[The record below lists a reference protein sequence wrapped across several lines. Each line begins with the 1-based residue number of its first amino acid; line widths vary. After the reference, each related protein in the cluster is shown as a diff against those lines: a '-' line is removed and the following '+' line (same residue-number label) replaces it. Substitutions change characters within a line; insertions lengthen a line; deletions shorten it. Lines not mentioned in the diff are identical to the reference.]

1 MQEQV
6 EVEIAGKKLSFS
18 TGLLAK
24 QSDGAVVVKL
34 GDTMLLVTATSSKE
48 VREGV
53 DFLPLI
59 VDYRENTYAAGKIPG
74 GFFKREGKPTER
86 EVTISRLIDRPI
98 RPLFPKGYNYDTQIV
113 ASLLSYD
120 RENEPDI
127 LGIIG
132 ASAALY
138 ISDIPF
144 TIPIAAVRVG
154 YINDSFVINPTNS
167 ELENSTLNLVVAGSK
182 DGIVMV
188 EAGAT
193 EESEE
198 KFLEAFELAHK
209 EIIKIIES
217 IENLREKAGKPKR
230 EFEEEVLPEDK
241 LKEVGA
247 KIGEKLKEAINV
259 EGKLNKEKA
268 IKEVKKT
275 FLEEYPEEE
284 QEIWGK
290 LFDEVKKEI
299 FRRQV
304 LDEGKRPD
312 GRSFNEVR
320 PLHIEVGLLPRVH
333 GSALFQRGETQALV
347 TTTLGTF
354 EDIQRLDL
362 LQGEDMKRFMLHYN
376 FPPFCVGEVS
386 PLRGPSRREIGHGAL
401 AERALLPAIPPEED
415 FPYTIRVVSD
425 ILESNGS
432 SSMAT
437 VCGGCLSLMDAG
449 VPLKYPVAGIAMGLI
464 YESDDK
470 YAILTD
476 IAGLEDHYGDMDFKV
491 AGSKNGITALQMDIK
506 IKKVTRD
513 ILSKA
518 LAQAKE
524 ARLYVLEK
532 MLQVLPGPREEISPH
547 APRIIILNV
556 KPEKIKD
563 LIGPSGRTIKNIIEK
578 TGAKINIEQDGH
590 VTIAA
595 DTREE
600 AEAAKKAVI
609 EVTQDAEVGRVYIGK
624 VVRIEDYGAFV
635 EILPNVVGLLHISEI
650 SNRRIRSVRDVLKE
664 GQEVVVKVIAKD
676 EFDRIKLSKK
686 VLEDDYD
693 EKQEDR
699 RPHHNREHRDTRDRR
714 KPHFHNRRRP
724 PKKDEK

>member
-1 MQEQV
+1 MEEQV
-6 EVEIAGKKLSFS
+6 EVEIGGKVLSIS

-24 QSDGAVVVKL
+24 QADGAVIVRY
-34 GDTMLLVTATSSKE
+34 GDTLLLVTATSSKE

-98 RPLFPKGYNYDTQIV
+98 RPLFPDGYNYDTQIV
-113 ASLLSYD
+113 AELLSYD
-120 RENEPDI
+120 RENEPDT

-132 ASAALY
+132 ASAALL
-138 ISDIPF
+138 ISNIPF
-144 TIPIAAVRVG
+144 NIPIAAVRVG
-154 YINDSFVINPTNS
+154 YIDGNYVINPTNT

-188 EAGAT
+188 EAAAF

-198 KFLEAFELAHK
+198 RMLEAFEVAHR
-209 EIIKIIES
+209 EIKKIIEK
-217 IENLREKAGKPKR
+217 IEELREKAGKPKR
-230 EFEEEVLPEDK
+230 EFEEEGLPEDK
-241 LKEVGA
+241 LAEVE
-247 KIGEKLKEAINV
+247 EKTGQKLYGAINV
-259 EGKLNKEKA
+259 EGKLNKERA
-268 IKEVKKT
+268 IKELKRS

-284 QEIWGK
+284 QDLWGK
-290 LFDEVKKEI
+290 LFDEVKKRI

-304 LDEGKRPD
+304 LEERKRPD

-401 AERALLPAIPPEED
+401 AERALRASIPPEED

-437 VCGGCLSLMDAG
+437 VCGGCLALMDAG

-464 YESDDK
+464 YESDEK

-506 IKKVTRD
+506 IKKVSQE
-513 ILSKA
+513 ILRRA
-518 LAQAKE
+518 LAQARE

-532 MLQVLPGPREEISPH
+532 MLEVLPEPRKEISPH
-547 APRIIILNV
+547 APRIIILHV

-578 TGAKINIEQDGH
+578 TGAKINIEQDGN

-595 DTREE
+595 DTVEE
-600 AEAAKKAVI
+600 AEAARKAVI

-650 SNRRIRSVRDVLKE
+650 SNKRIRSVREVLKE

-676 EFDRIKLSKK
+676 EFDRIKLSKR
-686 VLEDDYD
+686 VLDDDYN
-693 EKQEDR
+693 EEEDRQHYHRDHNRNSRDRR
-699 RPHHNREHRDTRDRR
+699 RPH
-714 KPHFHNRRRP
+714 FHKKRP
-724 PKKDEK
+724 PRKDEK

>member
-193 EESEE
+193 EESE
-198 KFLEAFELAHK
+198 
-209 EIIKIIES
+209 
-217 IENLREKAGKPKR
+217 
-230 EFEEEVLPEDK
+230 
-241 LKEVGA
+241 
-247 KIGEKLKEAINV
+247 AINV

-290 LFDEVKKEI
+290 LFDEAKKEI

-312 GRSFNEVR
+312 GRSFNKVR

>member
-1 MQEQV
+1 MGEQV
-6 EVEIAGKKLSFS
+6 EVEIGGRTLSIS

-24 QSDGAVVVKL
+24 QADGAVVVRY
-34 GDTMLLVTATSSKE
+34 GDTLLLVTATSSKE

-98 RPLFPKGYNYDTQIV
+98 RPLFPNGYNYDTQIV

-120 RENEPDI
+120 RENEPDT

-132 ASAALY
+132 ASAALM

-144 TIPIAAVRVG
+144 NIPIAAVRVG
-154 YINDSFVINPTNS
+154 YIDGNYVINPTNT

-182 DGIVMV
+182 DGLVMV
-188 EAGAT
+188 EAGAF

-198 KFLEAFELAHK
+198 RMLEAFEIAHQ
-209 EIIKIIES
+209 EIRKIIEK
-217 IENLREKAGKPKR
+217 IEELREKVGKPKR
-230 EFEEEVLPEDK
+230 EFEEEVLPGDK
-241 LKEVGA
+241 LAEVEE
-247 KIGEKLKEAINV
+247 KIGQKIYEAINL
-259 EGKLNKEKA
+259 EGKLNKERA
-268 IKEVKKT
+268 IKELKKS

-284 QEIWGK
+284 QDLWGK
-290 LFDEVKKEI
+290 LFDEVKKNV

-304 LDEGKRPD
+304 LEERRRPD
-312 GRSFNEVR
+312 GRKFDEVR

-376 FPPFCVGEVS
+376 FPPFSVGEVS

-401 AERALLPAIPPEED
+401 AERALRASIPPEED

-437 VCGGCLSLMDAG
+437 VCGGCLALMDAG

-464 YESDDK
+464 YENDDK

-491 AGSKNGITALQMDIK
+491 AGSRNGITALQMDIK
-506 IKKVTRD
+506 IKKVSQE
-513 ILSKA
+513 ILRSA

-532 MLQVLPGPREEISPH
+532 MLEVLPEPRKEISPH
-547 APRIIILNV
+547 APRIIILHV

-578 TGAKINIEQDGH
+578 TGAKINIEQDGN

-595 DTREE
+595 DTVEE
-600 AEAAKKAVI
+600 AEAARKAVI

-650 SNRRIRSVRDVLKE
+650 SNKRIRSVRDVLKE

-676 EFDRIKLSKK
+676 EFDRIKLSKR
-686 VLEDDYD
+686 VLDDDYN
-693 EKQEDR
+693 EEEDRQQHHHHRDHNRDSRDRR
-699 RPHHNREHRDTRDRR
+699 RPH
-714 KPHFHNRRRP
+714 FHKKRP
-724 PKKDEK
+724 PRKDEK